1 LREWPLAAN
10 EFLKT
15 LSSQQRNKI
24 QFGFDADER
33 YNWHYIP
40 KSRVGLPL
48 KELSDPQ
55 KKAAMAL
62 LHTALSDTGFKKN
75 NIHHKT

>member
-1 LREWPLAAN
+1 MAAAAN

-15 LSSQQRNKI
+15 LSSQQRDKI

-40 KSRVGLPL
+40 KSREGLPL

-55 KKAAMAL
+55 KGGN
-62 LHTALSDTGFKKN
+62 GF
-75 NIHHKT
+75 IAYSSQ